1 MTPAGPGS
9 EAAVTPDRGAGG
21 ASPLLAVRG
30 LRVSQE
36 RTGGG
41 RRDLVREVSFEVGR
55 GEIVCVVGESGSGK
69 SLSVKA
75 VMGLLGDGGPLR
87 VAGDIEFDGR
97 SLPEL
102 TSEQRRALRGRDI
115 AMVFQEPL
123 ANLDP
128 VMRIGAQVAECVQR
142 VEPQRPRQ
150 AMPRV
155 LELLRHVG
163 LPDVQRVARSYPHE
177 LSGGMCQR
185 VMIAMALAARP
196 KLLIADEPTSALDV
210 TVQAQILDLLIRM
223 RDDEGMSI
231 LLVTHDLSVAAAIA
245 DSVIVM
251 YAGRT
256 AEVTP
261 TSELFGRARHPY
273 TTALLGSLPQRGR
286 AAGKNGRLVAIGGT
300 VPEPGQ
306 LPRGCAFSPRC
317 DQAIDRCSEQD
328 PPLEWSGGS
337 AVACWVAIG
346 GEQP

>member
-1 MTPAGPGS
+1 M
-9 EAAVTPDRGAGG
+9 
-21 ASPLLAVRG
+21 LAVRG
-30 LRVSQE
+30 LRISQE
-36 RTGGG
+36 RPSG
-41 RRDLVREVSFEVGR
+41 RRDLVREVSFDVGR

-75 VMGLLGDGGPLR
+75 VMGLLGDRGSLR
-87 VAGDIEFDGR
+87 VTGDIQFDGR
-97 SLPEL
+97 EVLALAP
-102 TSEQRRALRGRDI
+102 EQRRALRGRDM

-128 VMRIGAQVAECVQR
+128 VMRVGAQVAECVQR
-142 VEPQRPRQ
+142 AEQRTRQ

-163 LPDVQRVARSYPHE
+163 LPDVERVAHSYPHQ

-210 TVQAQILDLLIRM
+210 TVQAQILDLLTRM
-223 RDDEGMSI
+223 KDDEGMSI
-231 LLVTHDLSVAAAIA
+231 LLVTHDLSVAAAVA

-256 AEVTP
+256 AEVTR
-261 TSELFGRARHPY
+261 TSDLFGHARHPY
-273 TTALLGSLPQRGR
+273 TEGLLRSLPQRGQ
-286 AAGKNGRLVAIGGT
+286 AAGKDSRLVAIGGT

-306 LPRGCAFSPRC
+306 LPLGCAFSPRC
-317 DQAIDRCSEQD
+317 DKAIDRCSEQD

-337 AVACWVAIG
+337 AVACWVANG
-346 GEQP
+346 DD

>member
-1 MTPAGPGS
+1 M
-9 EAAVTPDRGAGG
+9 TPDRGAGE
-21 ASPLLAVRG
+21 ATPLLTVRG
-30 LRVSQE
+30 LRVTHE
-36 RTGGG
+36 RPAG
-41 RRDLVREVSFEVGR
+41 RRDLVRDVSFDVGR

-69 SLSVKA
+69 SLSAKA
-75 VMGLLGDGGPLR
+75 VMGLLGDGGALR
-87 VAGDIEFDGR
+87 AAGDIEFDGR
-97 SLPEL
+97 KLLEL
-102 TSEQRRALRGRDI
+102 TREQRRALRGRDI

-128 VMRIGAQVAECVQR
+128 VMRVGAQVAESVRR
-142 VEPQRPRQ
+142 VEPQRPGP

-163 LPDVQRVARSYPHE
+163 LPDVQRMARSYPHQ

-210 TVQAQILDLLIRM
+210 TVQAQILDLLTRM

-256 AEVTP
+256 AEVTR
-261 TSELFGRARHPY
+261 TSDLFARARHPY
-273 TTALLGSLPQRGR
+273 TSALLRSLPQRGQ
-286 AAGKNGRLVAIGGT
+286 ASGKSGRLVAIGGT
-300 VPEPGQ
+300 VPEPGR
-306 LPRGCAFSPRC
+306 LPPGCAFSPRC
-317 DQAIDRCSEQD
+317 DKAIDRCSKQD

-337 AVACWVAIG
+337 AVACWVANG
-346 GEQP
+346 DG

>member
-1 MTPAGPGS
+1 VP
-9 EAAVTPDRGAGG
+9 TPDGGAGDT
-21 ASPLLAVRG
+21 SPLLTVQG

-36 RTGGG
+36 LPAGG

-55 GEIVCVVGESGSGK
+55 AEIVCVVGESGSGK

-75 VMGLLGDGGPLR
+75 VMGLLGDGGGLQ
-87 VAGDIEFDGR
+87 VGGDIEFDHHKLLELGR
-97 SLPEL
+97 
-102 TSEQRRALRGRDI
+102 EQRRALRGRDI

-128 VMRIGAQVAECVQR
+128 VMRVGAQVAECVQR
-142 VEPQRPRQ
+142 VEPRRRRQ

-163 LPDVQRVARSYPHE
+163 LADVERVVQSYPHE

-210 TVQAQILDLLIRM
+210 TVQAQILDLLTRM
-223 RDDEGMSI
+223 RDEEGMSI

-256 AEVTP
+256 VEVARA
-261 TSELFGRARHPY
+261 SELFAQAQHPY
-273 TTALLGSLPQRGR
+273 TAGLLRSLPQRGQASDKSSR
-286 AAGKNGRLVAIGGT
+286 LAAIAGI
-300 VPEPGQ
+300 VPEPGH
-306 LPRGCAFSPRC
+306 LPAGCAFSPRC
-317 DQAIDRCSEQD
+317 DKTIDRCSEQD

-337 AVACWVAIG
+337 AVACWVAG
-346 GEQP
+346 NDD

>member
-1 MTPAGPGS
+1 MPAGHS
-9 EAAVTPDRGAGG
+9 ARGV
-21 ASPLLAVRG
+21 SPLLVVRG
-30 LRVSQE
+30 LRVSQQ
-36 RTGGG
+36 RAAGP
-41 RRDLVREVSFEVGR
+41 RDLVRDVSFEVGR

-75 VMGLLGDGGPLR
+75 VMGLLGDGGSLQ
-87 VAGDIEFDGR
+87 VAGSVEFDGR
-97 SLPEL
+97 EL
-102 TSEQRRALRGRDI
+102 LEATPEQRRALRGRDI

-128 VMRIGAQVAECVQR
+128 VMRVGAQMAECVQR
-142 VEPQRPRQ
+142 VEPQRARQ

-163 LPDVQRVARSYPHE
+163 LPDVERVARSYPHQ

-210 TVQAQILDLLIRM
+210 TVQAQILDLLTRM
-223 RDDEGMSI
+223 REEEGMSI

-245 DSVIVM
+245 DRVMVM

-256 AEVTP
+256 AEVTR
-261 TSELFGRARHPY
+261 TSDLFGRPRHPY
-273 TTALLGSLPQRGR
+273 TVGLLRSLPQRGH
-286 AAGKNGRLVAIGGT
+286 AAGKSSRLIAIGGT

-306 LPRGCAFSPRC
+306 LPAGCAFSPRC
-317 DQAIDRCSEQD
+317 DKAIDRCSELD
-328 PPLEWSGGS
+328 PPLEWSGSS
-337 AVACWVAIG
+337 AVACWVANG
-346 GEQP
+346 DG